1 MAVIKL
7 KKEYFMIPIIFLCLF
22 TLFRYPVCVKEG
34 VINGIEICLYTIIPT
49 LFPFMT
55 LSAYIVKSNILSP
68 FYKAFSFPSRLLFR
82 QPPCATSVIIMS
94 MIGGFPVGI
103 KMTNDLYLT
112 KQINAEQAQRLC
124 LFCMN
129 GGPAFVITTV
139 GISML
144 GNIKAGIIIYVSLC
158 ASSFLSGII
167 SSFIAD
173 KNSASQKN
181 EADISLPLSTLSASI
196 NDSTQAITTICSWII
211 LFTAVTSCIK
221 EMKLNSGL
229 YMILCS
235 FLEVT
240 NGCHILS
247 GHTSIPIIAGII
259 GFGGFCIHFQVLS
272 FLKNIKM
279 KYGHFLVSRIFSG
292 LISAII
298 TQIILLFFPVETDVF
313 SNFNKNIVYSFSVSA
328 PTFFVIIIMCIIM
341 ILDIDRK
348 KKVC

>member
-1 MAVIKL
+1 
-7 KKEYFMIPIIFLCLF
+7 
-22 TLFRYPVCVKEG
+22 
-34 VINGIEICLYTIIPT
+34 
-49 LFPFMT
+49 
-55 LSAYIVKSNILSP
+55 
-68 FYKAFSFPSRLLFR
+68 
-82 QPPCATSVIIMS
+82 
-94 MIGGFPVGI
+94 
-103 KMTNDLYLT
+103 
-112 KQINAEQAQRLC
+112 
-124 LFCMN
+124 
-129 GGPAFVITTV
+129 
-139 GISML
+139 
-144 GNIKAGIIIYVSLC
+144 
-158 ASSFLSGII
+158 
-167 SSFIAD
+167 
-173 KNSASQKN
+173 
-181 EADISLPLSTLSASI
+181 
-196 NDSTQAITTICSWII
+196 
-211 LFTAVTSCIK
+211 
-221 EMKLNSGL
+221 
-229 YMILCS
+229 MILCS

-247 GHTSIPIIAGII
+247 GNASIPIIAGII